1 MHLIALAALVL
12 LQDTAPA
19 GEPAPEVA
27 SETPAE
33 PTDAATLIALTESRW
48 NEWESVVGELA
59 SRTARERFAAD
70 LVYPVIARTDLD
82 EGARGPIMQAGLTR
96 IDALQAEN
104 TAWAAAQLDP
114 QSFPDFHTLQPRL
127 ARELLRMAERDDANL
142 GRIVAALEP
151 VVLAGGYDAA
161 AFAAMADRHA
171 LAEDRPQ
178 PYGTQSHCAE
188 GTVTLHEI
196 AEPDTLTE
204 RREAIG
210 LPPLDRD
217 AAEGAACEMED
228 AAPGSPG

>member
-12 LQDTAPA
+12 LQDTTPD
-19 GEPAPEVA
+19 GEPAPEA
-27 SETPAE
+27 AEAPAE
-33 PTDAATLIALTESRW
+33 PTDAATLIALTESCW
-48 NEWESVVGELA
+48 DEWGSVIGELA

-82 EGARGPIMQAGLTR
+82 DGARGPIMQAGLTR
-96 IDALQAEN
+96 IGALQAEN

-114 QSFPDFHTLQPRL
+114 QSFADFHTLQPRP

-151 VVLAGGYDAA
+151 VVLEGGYDAA

-171 LAEDRPQ
+171 LAGDRAQ
-178 PYGTQSHCAE
+178 PYGTQSYCAD

-196 AEPDTLTE
+196 AEPDTLTD

>member
-1 MHLIALAALVL
+1 MYLIALAALIL
-12 LQDTAPA
+12 LQDTTPD
-19 GEPAPEVA
+19 GEPAQEA
-27 SETPAE
+27 AAETPAE

-48 NEWESVVGELA
+48 DEWNSVIGELA

-70 LVYPVIARTDLD
+70 LVYPVIARTDLED
-82 EGARGPIMQAGLTR
+82 GARGPIMQAGQTR

-114 QSFPDFHTLQPRL
+114 QSFADFHALQPRP

-151 VVLAGGYDAA
+151 VALAGGYDSA

-178 PYGTQSHCAE
+178 PYGTQSHCAD

-210 LPPLDRD
+210 LEPLDRE

-228 AAPGSPG
+228 ATPSSPD